1 MRQITMLAMVLLIA
15 LPASGSRDR
24 GKIVQFSM
32 GGDIR
37 LDSAPEGAS
46 VRTMGGDIVIRR
58 AGGRVLAKTMG
69 GDIEI
74 RQVDGSLEA
83 GTMGGSVDVEVTGSA
98 TGREI
103 RIGTM
108 GGNIEV
114 TFPRDFQGEFDVKV
128 ERDPDDEPVR
138 IDSDFPLQL
147 RESTARHF
155 LQKLTVISGT
165 GRSGAGGNR
174 VRITAV
180 GGNVVLRKR

>member
-1 MRQITMLAMVLLIA
+1 MRQATMLTMALLFA
-15 LPASGSRDR
+15 LPASGSPDR

-37 LDSAPEGAS
+37 LDRAPDGAS
-46 VRTMGGDIVIRR
+46 VRTMGGDIVIKH

-74 RQVDGSLEA
+74 RQADGSLEA

-98 TGREI
+98 TGRDI
-103 RIGTM
+103 QIGTM
-108 GGNIEV
+108 GGHIEV

-128 ERDPDDEPVR
+128 QRNPDDEPVR

-147 RESTARHF
+147 RESTTRHF
-155 LQKLTVISGT
+155 FQKRTVISGA

-174 VRITAV
+174 VRITAI

>member
-1 MRQITMLAMVLLIA
+1 MRQTTMLLMALLLA
-15 LPASGSRDR
+15 VPASGSPDR

-37 LDSAPEGAS
+37 LNSAPDGAR
-46 VRTMGGDIVIRR
+46 VRTMGGDIVIKR

-74 RQVDGSLEA
+74 RQIDGSLEA
-83 GTMGGSVDVEVTGSA
+83 GTMGGSIDVEVIGSA

-114 TFPRDFQGEFDVKV
+114 TFPSDFQGEFDVKV

-147 RESTARHF
+147 RESTTRHF
-155 LQKLTVISGT
+155 FQKRAVISGT

-174 VRITAV
+174 VRITAL

>member
-1 MRQITMLAMVLLIA
+1 MQPATLLSMA
-15 LPASGSRDR
+15 LLLTLPAFGSPDR
-24 GKIVQFSM
+24 GKIVQTSM

-37 LDSAPEGAS
+37 LDSAPNGAS

-74 RQVDGSLEA
+74 RQIDGSLDA
-83 GTMGGSVDVEVTGSA
+83 GTMGGSVDVEVIGSA

-103 RIGTM
+103 EISSM
-108 GGNIEV
+108 GGPIEV
-114 TFPRDFQGEFDVKV
+114 TFPRDFQGEFEVRV
-128 ERDPDDEPVR
+128 ERDTDDEPVR

-147 RESTARHF
+147 HESTTRRF
-155 LQKLTVISGT
+155 FQKRTVISGA

-174 VRITAV
+174 VRITAS
-180 GGNVVLRKR
+180 GGSVVLRKR